1 MDKRQVQRSN
11 ENSGYLYA
19 WLSSPY
25 ARELIDRF
33 TYGAV
38 VGHIEKEHILRVSI
52 PLLRD
57 ENIQQEINNRVLTA
71 NKKRAE
77 AYNLE
82 QEALTVLDEQV
93 IYAR

>member
-1 MDKRQVQRSN
+1 M
-11 ENSGYLYA
+11 
-19 WLSSPY
+19 
-25 ARELIDRF
+25 IDRF

-38 VGHIEKEHILRVSI
+38 VGHIEKEHILRVSV
-52 PLLRD
+52 PFLQD
-57 ENIQQEINNRVLTA
+57 GNIQQEINNKVLEA